1 MSCLDVMYQVYGPP
15 QPYFAAAYSP
25 YHQVRVGDSGEEA
38 EGGRGIVWRMAVWG
52 LTKGKKGKGEGEG
65 KGGAGW
71 GEIWEPAMVSGAQ
84 PHPTLARG
92 SAGYVPRRQ
101 TTGYGMP
108 WERGCDFNP
117 QKDF

>member
-65 KGGAGW
+65 KGGGGRGGDLGACDGERSTTASHLGAGLGRVRTPAANDRLRDAL
-71 GEIWEPAMVSGAQ
+71 GERV
-84 PHPTLARG
+84 R
-92 SAGYVPRRQ
+92 
-101 TTGYGMP
+101 
-108 WERGCDFNP
+108 F
-117 QKDF
+117 